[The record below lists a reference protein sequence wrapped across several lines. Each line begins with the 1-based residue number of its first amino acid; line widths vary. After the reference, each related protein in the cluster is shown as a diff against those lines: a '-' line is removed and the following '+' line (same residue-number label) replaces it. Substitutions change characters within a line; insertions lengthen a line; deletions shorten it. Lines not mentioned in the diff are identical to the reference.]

1 MDFPVYTGWIFAIIL
16 ILLAFLAFYPT
27 PLTIGLAVM
36 LSSLLIVFQAILIL
50 RDKPV
55 KPK

>member
-1 MDFPVYTGWIFAIIL
+1 MDFPAYTAWIFAIIL
-16 ILLAFLAFYPT
+16 VLLACLALFPT

-36 LSSLLIVFQAILIL
+36 LSSLLIVLQAILIL